1 MDQES
6 TSQAREEH
14 KSPGSLSCNKGRIRA
29 LIQTRDGERHH
40 FSGTVD
46 THLCLIVNNA
56 QVDYF
61 DLAEDKPYCQEFKAL
76 IGPVHADFWWQGG
89 VIHFSGILLHPIDD
103 TIEVSGEGWWGD
115 IDNREYEENGEE
127 RYSDESDDPR
137 A

>member
-1 MDQES
+1 MNQES

-14 KSPGSLSCNKGRIRA
+14 KSPGSLTCNKGRIRA
-29 LIQTRDGERHH
+29 LIQTHGGERHH

-46 THLCLIVNNA
+46 THLRLIVNNA
-56 QVDYF
+56 QVEYF

-76 IGPVHADFWWQGG
+76 IGPVHANFWWQGG
-89 VIHFSGILLHPIDD
+89 VIHLSGRLLHRIDD

-127 RYSDESDDPR
+127 HYSDESDDPR

>member
-1 MDQES
+1 ME
-6 TSQAREEH
+6 
-14 KSPGSLSCNKGRIRA
+14 
-29 LIQTRDGERHH
+29 
-40 FSGTVD
+40 
-46 THLCLIVNNA
+46 
-56 QVDYF
+56 YF

-76 IGPVHADFWWQGG
+76 IGPVHVNFWWQGG
-89 VIHFSGILLHPIDD
+89 VIHLSGRLLHRIDD